1 MSQGSGPGGG
11 TGGPGSGPGGAG
23 TPEEFDEAAFEAA
36 FAAEFGQ
43 TVEPERT
50 VREGDSPRAG
60 EPAGDGDAGT
70 EGDARSTPSAGTP
83 AAAPAPAPS
92 AERRRVLAVVLTPI
106 ASAPVLAALC
116 AMAEV
121 DADIVPSKRG
131 ALAAKVIITSG
142 ELDPSE
148 LLTGAPAEA
157 TELATVLSRTAKV
170 GVVLLTARLA
180 DGEDGITGTI
190 SGREYQG
197 GEPGEEV
204 APGLIL
210 AHADDVVEQILLG
223 TLDPA
228 QAPGRLVPKEMSRW
242 QAARLMAKQVRRRR
256 P

>member
-1 MSQGSGPGGG
+1 M
-11 TGGPGSGPGGAG
+11 TGGQGRGPAGAEE
-23 TPEEFDEAAFEAA
+23 PDEFDEAAFEAA

-43 TVEPERT
+43 AVEPERT
-50 VREGDSPRAG
+50 VRDDDAAG
-60 EPAGDGDAGT
+60 SDEIGPERDAQPAATAGDPA
-70 EGDARSTPSAGTP
+70 ETPEA
-83 AAAPAPAPS
+83 APS
-92 AERRRVLAVVLTPI
+92 AEKRRVLAVVLTPI

-131 ALAAKVIITSG
+131 AVAAKVITTSG

-148 LLTGAPAEA
+148 LLTGSPAEA
-157 TELATVLSRTAKV
+157 GELAAVLSKTAKV

-180 DGEDGITGTI
+180 DGADGITGTI

-204 APGLIL
+204 SPGLIL

-223 TLDPA
+223 ALDPA

>member
-1 MSQGSGPGGG
+1 MT
-11 TGGPGSGPGGAG
+11 TGERGGGAG

-36 FAAEFGQ
+36 FAAEFGEA
-43 TVEPERT
+43 VEPERT
-50 VREGDSPRAG
+50 ATAG
-60 EPAGDGDAGT
+60 EGATAP
-70 EGDARSTPSAGTP
+70 E
-83 AAAPAPAPS
+83 AAPSP
-92 AERRRVLAVVLTPI
+92 EKRRVLTVVLTPI

-131 ALAAKVIITSG
+131 ALAAKVITTSG

-157 TELATVLSRTAKV
+157 RELAAVLSRTAKV
-170 GVVLLTARLA
+170 GVVLLTARLGE
-180 DGEDGITGTI
+180 GEDGVTGTI
-190 SGREYQG
+190 SGREYQA
-197 GEPGEEV
+197 GEPGAEV
-204 APGLIL
+204 SPGLIL

>member
-1 MSQGSGPGGG
+1 M
-11 TGGPGSGPGGAG
+11 TGGQRRGPGGADS
-23 TPEEFDEAAFEAA
+23 PEEFDEAAFEAA

-43 TVEPERT
+43 AVEPERT
-50 VREGDSPRAG
+50 LRADAGDDG
-60 EPAGDGDAGT
+60 ESNRGHSARPTPPAGAPG
-70 EGDARSTPSAGTP
+70 
-83 AAAPAPAPS
+83 AAPEAAPS
-92 AERRRVLAVVLTPI
+92 ADKRRVLAVVLTPI

-131 ALAAKVIITSG
+131 ALAAKVVTTSG

-157 TELATVLSRTAKV
+157 GELATVLSKTAKV
-170 GVVLLTARLA
+170 GVVLLTARLGE
-180 DGEDGITGTI
+180 GEDGITGTI

-197 GEPGEEV
+197 GEPGAEV
-204 APGLIL
+204 SPGLIL

>member
-1 MSQGSGPGGG
+1 MTGDDRGSGS
-11 TGGPGSGPGGAG
+11 GSAG
-23 TPEEFDEAAFEAA
+23 SPQQPSAPSPEEFDEAAFEAA

-43 TVEPERT
+43 AVEPERT
-50 VREGDSPRAG
+50 VRADGADAPVEEGQP
-60 EPAGDGDAGT
+60 PDA
-70 EGDARSTPSAGTP
+70 DAPPLRP
-83 AAAPAPAPS
+83 AAGADDAAQEAAPS
-92 AERRRVLAVVLTPI
+92 SQTRRVLAVVLTPI

-121 DADIVPSKRG
+121 DADIVPSRRG
-131 ALAAKVIITSG
+131 AVAAKVITTSG

-157 TELATVLSRTAKV
+157 GELAAALSRTAKL
-170 GVVLLTARLA
+170 GVVLLTARLGKG
-180 DGEDGITGTI
+180 DEGISGTI
-190 SGREYQG
+190 SGRQYVG

-204 APGLIL
+204 SPGLVL

-223 TLDPA
+223 ALDPA

-242 QAARLMAKQVRRRR
+242 QAARLMAKQARKRR

>member
-1 MSQGSGPGGG
+1 CAVTGDRPERSGASPSS
-11 TGGPGSGPGGAG
+11 PEEPRSAG

-43 TVEPERT
+43 AVEPERSLREDGADVPAEQGQT
-50 VREGDSPRAG
+50 EEADAPPVRSAAG
-60 EPAGDGDAGT
+60 ADDAAQ
-70 EGDARSTPSAGTP
+70 E
-83 AAAPAPAPS
+83 AAPS
-92 AERRRVLAVVLTPI
+92 SETRRVLAVVLTPI

-121 DADIVPSKRG
+121 DADIVPSRRG
-131 ALAAKVIITSG
+131 AVAAKVITTSG

-157 TELATVLSRTAKV
+157 RELAAVLSKTAKV
-170 GVVLLTARLA
+170 GVVLLTARLGT
-180 DGEDGITGTI
+180 GEEGVTGTI
-190 SGREYQG
+190 SGREYVA
-197 GEPGEEV
+197 GEPGKEV
-204 APGLIL
+204 SPGLIL

-223 TLDPA
+223 ALDPA
-228 QAPGRLVPKEMSRW
+228 RAPGRLVPKEMSRW